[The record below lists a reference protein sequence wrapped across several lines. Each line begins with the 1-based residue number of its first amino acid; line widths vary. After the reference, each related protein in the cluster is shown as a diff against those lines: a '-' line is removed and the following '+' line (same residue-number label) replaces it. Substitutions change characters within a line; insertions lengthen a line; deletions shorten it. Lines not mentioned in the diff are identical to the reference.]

1 MAILVLGG
9 AGYIGSQMV
18 KELIEQN
25 EEVVV
30 VDNLS
35 RGHRYAIN
43 QQAKFYEGD
52 IRDTDFLSHVFVKE
66 NIEAVIHFCADS
78 VVPESVVNPLKYFD
92 NNVNGLIK
100 LLEVM
105 VQFNVKKLI
114 FSSTAAVYGMPKT
127 MPIKETDPTNPI
139 NPYGQSK
146 LMMEQIMKWA
156 EQAYGIKYVAL
167 RYFNVAGASLDG
179 KLGEDHNPETHLI
192 PIVLE
197 AADGVRDKVQMF
209 GNDYNT
215 RDGYNVRDY
224 VHVIDLAHAHYL
236 SLNYLDNGGKS
247 DVFNLGSKTGFTV
260 KEIVEAAREIT
271 GQSIVAKDA
280 PRRGGDPD
288 ELVADSTKAEKV
300 LKWHPEHTNLETIIS
315 TAFEWTKNR
324 QKK

>member
-18 KELIEQN
+18 KELTEQN

-105 VQFNVKKLI
+105 VQFNVKK
-114 FSSTAAVYGMPKT
+114 
-127 MPIKETDPTNPI
+127 N
-139 NPYGQSK
+139 
-146 LMMEQIMKWA
+146 
-156 EQAYGIKYVAL
+156 
-167 RYFNVAGASLDG
+167 
-179 KLGEDHNPETHLI
+179 
-192 PIVLE
+192 
-197 AADGVRDKVQMF
+197 
-209 GNDYNT
+209 
-215 RDGYNVRDY
+215 
-224 VHVIDLAHAHYL
+224 
-236 SLNYLDNGGKS
+236 
-247 DVFNLGSKTGFTV
+247 
-260 KEIVEAAREIT
+260 
-271 GQSIVAKDA
+271 
-280 PRRGGDPD
+280 
-288 ELVADSTKAEKV
+288 
-300 LKWHPEHTNLETIIS
+300 
-315 TAFEWTKNR
+315 
-324 QKK
+324 

>member
-18 KELIEQN
+18 KELTEQN

-105 VQFNVKKLI
+105 VQFNVKK
-114 FSSTAAVYGMPKT
+114 
-127 MPIKETDPTNPI
+127 TDFF
-139 NPYGQSK
+139 
-146 LMMEQIMKWA
+146 
-156 EQAYGIKYVAL
+156 
-167 RYFNVAGASLDG
+167 FNSGSLWYA
-179 KLGEDHNPETHLI
+179 K
-192 PIVLE
+192 
-197 AADGVRDKVQMF
+197 
-209 GNDYNT
+209 NDAN
-215 RDGYNVRDY
+215 
-224 VHVIDLAHAHYL
+224 
-236 SLNYLDNGGKS
+236 
-247 DVFNLGSKTGFTV
+247 
-260 KEIVEAAREIT
+260 
-271 GQSIVAKDA
+271 
-280 PRRGGDPD
+280 
-288 ELVADSTKAEKV
+288 
-300 LKWHPEHTNLETIIS
+300 
-315 TAFEWTKNR
+315 
-324 QKK
+324 